1 MSSRHTSSSHTIA
14 ALLAGLALGTSL
26 GAVGAEKGSL
36 AEEVVRQADPH
47 IPAYANQPDNLMR
60 LENGV
65 IIDGHDIESPDGY
78 TSGFRLIAGFSP
90 FQLPKLDLGAEFR
103 YHHSDEM
110 PTRLENQQLLVNTV
124 SLGGSLVAGIRL
136 GDFGLYAKSG
146 LVGWEGDAVIP
157 RGEGEETGTTRVRG
171 FGARLQLPG
180 FTSRLELEEYD
191 APDMAHLNLL
201 TASIH
206 IPF

>member
-1 MSSRHTSSSHTIA
+1 MSSRHTIA

-26 GAVGAEKGSL
+26 AAVGAEKGSL
-36 AEEVVRQADPH
+36 AEEVVRQVDPH
-47 IPAYANQPDNLMR
+47 NPAYSPAYASQPDNLMR

-65 IIDGHDIESPDGY
+65 VIDGQDIESPDGY

-90 FQLPKLDLGAEFR
+90 FRLPKLDLGAEFS
-103 YHHSDEM
+103 YHQRDEM
-110 PTRLENQQLLVNTV
+110 PTRLDNQQLLVNTV
-124 SLGGSLVAGIRL
+124 SLGGSLVAGVRL

-201 TASIH
+201 TASLH